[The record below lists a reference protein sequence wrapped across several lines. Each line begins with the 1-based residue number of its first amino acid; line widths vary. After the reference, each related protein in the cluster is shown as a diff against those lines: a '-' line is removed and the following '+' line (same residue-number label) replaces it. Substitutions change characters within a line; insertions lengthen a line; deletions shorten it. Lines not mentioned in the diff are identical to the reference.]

1 MGQPPGAP
9 VLPFRARRDPRAAP
23 EQARGARG
31 SEPPTTAAGSGS
43 VARADAREPEPLSDE
58 ALVAACATGDTA
70 ALAALFDRHNRLVL
84 RFVSRASTAG
94 AGDAEDLAQTTF
106 IEMWRASPQ
115 FRGRGSARSWI
126 LGIAANLVRHY
137 VRGEVRRRSAMA
149 GLAEHPE
156 RGAVRPDDLAARRQL
171 LDRLAAAI
179 DDLPHDLRVAFVLC
193 DLEEVPAVEAARAL
207 GVRQGTMWRRLHD
220 ARRRLRDILAGRSS
234 P

>member
-1 MGQPPGAP
+1 VSDQ
-9 VLPFRARRDPRAAP
+9 L
-23 EQARGARG
+23 
-31 SEPPTTAAGSGS
+31 T
-43 VARADAREPEPLSDE
+43 DE

-70 ALAALFDRHNRLVL
+70 ALAALFDRHHRLVL
-84 RFVSRASTAG
+84 RFVARASSAG
-94 AGDAEDLAQTTF
+94 ASDVEDLAQTTF
-106 IEMWRASPQ
+106 LELWRSSPR
-115 FRGRGSARSWI
+115 FRANGSARSWM

-149 GLAEHPE
+149 GLAERPE
-156 RGAVRPDDLAARRQL
+156 RGAARPDDLAARRQL
-171 LDRLAAAI
+171 IDRLARGV
-179 DDLPHDLRVAFVLC
+179 DELPHDLRVAFVLC